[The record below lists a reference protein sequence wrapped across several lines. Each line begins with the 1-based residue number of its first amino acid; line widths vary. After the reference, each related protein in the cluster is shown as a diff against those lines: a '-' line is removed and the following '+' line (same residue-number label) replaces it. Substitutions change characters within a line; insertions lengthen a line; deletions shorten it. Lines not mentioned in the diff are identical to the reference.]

1 MKQSLSL
8 SKIAKNGLSAVTAMS
23 HPVASEF
30 SAKVLTVTN
39 KLESSVIYKVGNQ
52 QNGEVF
58 GYYENGSVF
67 TSFSNKILQKKVEI
81 LDECVVK
88 RSRLQGQ
95 Q

>member
-39 KLESSVIYKVGNQ
+39 KLESSVN
-52 QNGEVF
+52 ER
-58 GYYENGSVF
+58 E
-67 TSFSNKILQKKVEI
+67 
-81 LDECVVK
+81 
-88 RSRLQGQ
+88 R
-95 Q
+95 